1 MQIAMAE
8 EQNLT
13 RGQKTYL
20 RRIVND
26 FKNNANSVLNEIS
39 ELQER
44 LIKGGDD
51 EPTLFEQFETTK
63 ENIEGKKAEINAIYD
78 SIFKPSP
85 SGKQSMAL
93 QLHSFL
99 EEFEHQKQSLS
110 LTKSEIEKFSNELFG
125 RLDEQGD
132 AGKGLKDKIQR
143 QVEKLES
150 LYTEHDEK
158 QRNLFEKIEG
168 LLRGASTVA
177 LAKAFKEHKDSFRM
191 MNSLWLIV
199 FVLAILAMMGL
210 SVFAFVYTQFEFNE
224 MWKYTLGNL
233 PFLGGVIWLAIYASK
248 QRSQNKRLQQ
258 EYAFK
263 EDVAKIHYGLKREIE
278 ELGDSPLGQ
287 KLKEKVL
294 EVLVEVV
301 SLNPTKTLES
311 LSHNDKGPIMEALH
325 VLKDKIN
332 QEYVTRNTKL

>member
-1 MQIAMAE
+1 MAE

-20 RRIVND
+20 KRIVND
-26 FKNNANSVLNEIS
+26 FKENANSVLSEIS

-44 LIKGGDD
+44 LIQGRDD

-63 ENIEGKKAEINAIYD
+63 EQIEGKKAEINSIYD

-85 SGKQSMAL
+85 SGKKSMAL

-99 EEFEHQKQSLS
+99 EEFEQQVELITKMKTDIEDFSHELFGYYDKQGKTVFGIQNRIQDKIEDFEKLYDQNHQKQ
-110 LTKSEIEKFSNELFG
+110 E
-125 RLDEQGD
+125 
-132 AGKGLKDKIQR
+132 
-143 QVEKLES
+143 
-150 LYTEHDEK
+150 
-158 QRNLFEKIEG
+158 NLVLKIEG
-168 LLRGASTVA
+168 LLKGASTVA
-177 LAKAFKEHKDSFRM
+177 LAKAFKEHKDSFHK
-191 MNSLWLIV
+191 MNTVWSIV
-199 FVLAILAMMGL
+199 FVLSIFAMMGL
-210 SVFAFVYTQFEFNE
+210 SIFAFIFTKFEFDE

-233 PFLGGVIWLAIYASK
+233 PFLGGVVWLAIYASK

-263 EDVAKIHYGLKREIE
+263 EDVAKIYYGLKKEIE

-287 KLKEKVL
+287 KLNQRVL

-301 SLNPTKTLES
+301 SLNPSQTLES
-311 LSHNDKGPIMEALH
+311 ISHNDKGPIMEALH

-332 QEYVTRNTKL
+332 KEQVPLNTKL

>member
-1 MQIAMAE
+1 
-8 EQNLT
+8 
-13 RGQKTYL
+13 
-20 RRIVND
+20 
-26 FKNNANSVLNEIS
+26 
-39 ELQER
+39 
-44 LIKGGDD
+44 
-51 EPTLFEQFETTK
+51 
-63 ENIEGKKAEINAIYD
+63 
-78 SIFKPSP
+78 
-85 SGKQSMAL
+85 MAL

-99 EEFEHQKQSLS
+99 EEFEHQKRSLS

-125 RLDEQGD
+125 HLDEQGHINS
-132 AGKGLKDKIQR
+132 GLKDKIKR
-143 QVEKLES
+143 QIEKLDS
-150 LYTEHDEK
+150 LYIEHDEK
-158 QRNLFEKIEG
+158 QRNLFDKIEG

-177 LAKAFKEHKDSFRM
+177 LAKAFKEHKDSFRL
-191 MNSLWLIV
+191 MNSLWLVV

-263 EDVAKIHYGLKREIE
+263 EDVAKIHYGLKQEIE

-332 QEYVTRNTKL
+332 QEHITRNTKL